1 MTERE
6 DRMGTNLF
14 FRHKVWMDG
23 YKASLVKERKG
34 YTAIIMKERVDK
46 MGTNQDGYK
55 SQRVD
60 RMGTDLFFGHK
71 VWIGWVGII

>member
-6 DRMGTNLF
+6 HRMGTNLF

-46 MGTNQDGYK
+46 EFE
-55 SQRVD
+55 S
-60 RMGTDLFFGHK
+60 
-71 VWIGWVGII
+71 